1 MDFFHFA
8 DDAEDDE
15 EMIASIE
22 AQVSSTIPSISNME
36 IEGDEIQNPVSQQ
49 TTSRKKDQNV
59 VEDIGNDM
67 GKMILLILFNQL

>member
-49 TTSRKKDQNV
+49 TTSRRKDQNV

>member
-22 AQVSSTIPSISNME
+22 AQASSTIPSISNME

-49 TTSRKKDQNV
+49 TTSRRKDQNV